1 MAKIRRIA
9 AFGKRSYAQ
18 RIKSLFGSSL
28 IGYYPLDETSGTTAA
43 DKSGNNRNGTYI
55 ATPTLSNLLAPSG
68 KLAPLFNGSTQYVN
82 LTTSGLQAAINLQE
96 FSINYW
102 MKTDGAGRWDSA
114 SNVGMFAA
122 LVNGSNSF
130 NVFHQGVAAKSLRS
144 TYVAGGVTA
153 GGNNGLYYP
162 SAWVHISLSASKI
175 ANEFS
180 LYYNGALVGTY
191 TPVGTWA
198 GVPSSLFFGAI
209 TGATFNGWLSDLV
222 VTSRPITQAENYILT
237 SSAPSQRIKR
247 ISYVGDSITANST
260 TTWVDMVSS
269 EYLNG
274 AVASMNHAIAGN
286 SIIGNMDTQAAL
298 CANDKAHTI
307 YVALGTNDDNAG
319 NMTTLRAIY
328 EAGLDTMQASNPG
341 AIIKLINVWPLWE
354 ADKTTPR
361 DKSNIRAM
369 IDAIGTAR
377 GLTVL
382 QPFSEAWYTGA
393 ETVDGTH
400 TNSAGDALITDQII
414 AGLP

>member
-1 MAKIRRIA
+1 MKKILLFSKQPYAKLVRSM
-9 AFGKRSYAQ
+9 FGT
-18 RIKSLFGSSL
+18 SLL
-28 IGYYPLDETSGTTAA
+28 AYYPLDETSGTVVY
-43 DKSGNNRNGTYI
+43 DRSGNARNGAYV
-55 ATPTLSNLLAPSG
+55 AAPTLSNLQAPSG
-68 KLAPLFNGSTQYVN
+68 KLAPLFNGSTQYIN
-82 LTTSGLQAAINLQE
+82 LTTSGLQTAMNLQE
-96 FSINYW
+96 FSVSFW
-102 MKTDGAGRWDSA
+102 LKTDSAARWDSA

-122 LVNGSNSF
+122 LVNGSNSL
-130 NVFHQGVAAKSLRS
+130 NIFHQGVAAKSLRS

-162 SAWVHISLSASKI
+162 SSWVHITISASKI

-198 GVPSSLFFGAI
+198 GVPSSLYFGAI
-209 TGATFNGWLSDLV
+209 TGATMSGWLADLV
-222 VTSRPITQAENYILT
+222 VTSRPITQAENYLLA
-237 SSAPSQRIKR
+237 SSTPAQTIKR
-247 ISYVGDSITANST
+247 ISYIGDSITANST
-260 TTWVDMVSS
+260 TTWVDMVGS

-274 AVASMNHAIAGN
+274 AVASMNHAIAGS
-286 SIIGNMDTQAAL
+286 SIIGNMASQAAL
-298 CANDKAHTI
+298 CANDRAHAMYI
-307 YVALGTNDDNAG
+307 ALGTNDDNAG

-328 EAGLDTMQASNPG
+328 EAGIDTMQSSNPG
-341 AIIKLINVWPLWE
+341 ADIKLINIWPLWE
-354 ADKTTPR
+354 VDKVTPK

-369 IDAIGTAR
+369 IDAVGTAR

-400 TNSAGDALITDQII
+400 TNSAGDALITDHII